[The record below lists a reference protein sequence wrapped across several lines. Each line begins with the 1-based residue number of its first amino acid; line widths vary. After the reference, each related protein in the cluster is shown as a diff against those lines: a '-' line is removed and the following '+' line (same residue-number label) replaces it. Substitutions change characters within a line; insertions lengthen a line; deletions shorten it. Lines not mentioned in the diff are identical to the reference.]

1 MTGRIELPEIPE
13 LELAPE
19 KPPQGPVVWMQENL
33 FSSRGSTI
41 LTLAGLIIAWVMIK
55 GFAGFIFDWTSRRW
69 DMITLNM
76 RLLMAQ
82 AYPAGDNPQ
91 IIDEAGVPIDQFHR
105 IWISLG
111 VVVVLAIFSIVFWQ
125 VGSRISRRNIARV
138 VMGIG
143 GFILFTFL
151 GVPVIDYLVPVL
163 LIVGGLALL
172 YIGVNAVRTAIGTS
186 RLLSDLALAILV
198 NLPIGVL
205 LIFAGVAG
213 LDFGG
218 WEWQFSVKVHFLTT
232 LAGAVLVGLGWL
244 AQRDEGSKD
253 ATIPT
258 LGVIGVLMVVVT
270 GLLWIIKV
278 PVPAEL
284 VVGAPKAWAR
294 LASSTT
300 VPWTIILLGSIA
312 VYFLA
317 VAVRKV
323 VAEKTGRRVLSG
335 LWMLSFPFLA
345 MVVLRDPGFS
355 DEFAPGFDLAQYLI
369 IAVAFLL
376 IGGAIIAVAAH
387 PKIGE
392 WAAAISGVI
401 GVAIIY
407 TWGFTSMLFFVR
419 FLLVLVLLFVLG
431 AKTFGSG
438 PARNRYL
445 TVYGVTMV
453 LLTYFFIIA
462 KGGSTV
468 KVPGASPFGG
478 FLLTLVVFL
487 GVTILSF
494 PLGILLALGR
504 TSTMPIFRLMSVA
517 YIEVVRAVP
526 LITWL
531 IMSIIF
537 LPFALPLDA
546 ELDRIL
552 GVILFYAGFSA
563 AYLAE
568 NVRGGLQAIR
578 AGQKEASKALGMT
591 TVQTMIFITMPQAL
605 RTVIPAL
612 VGGAIATFKDTSLVT
627 IISLFDFLH
636 ISRFVIPNSTLGRA
650 SVRTTL
656 LFAAAFYWIFTFAM
670 SRASLRLEKKLGVG
684 ER

>member
-1 MTGRIELPEIPE
+1 MSGRIELPEVPE

-19 KPPQGPVVWMQENL
+19 KPPQGPRVWMEENL
-33 FSSRGSTI
+33 FSTRGSTI
-41 LTLAGLIIAWVMIK
+41 LTLAGLVIAWVMVK
-55 GFAGFIFDWTSRRW
+55 GFAGFIFDFTARRW
-69 DMITLNM
+69 DMVTLNM
-76 RLLMAQ
+76 RLLMVQ
-82 AYPAGDNPQ
+82 AYPAGDNAD
-91 IIDEAGVPIDQFHR
+91 IIDAAGVPIDQFHR

-111 VVVVLAIFSIVFWQ
+111 IVVALALFSFVFWQ
-125 VGSRISRRNIARV
+125 VGSRISRRSVARV
-138 VMGIG
+138 FMGIG
-143 GFILFTFL
+143 AFVLFTFL
-151 GVPVIDYLVPVL
+151 GVPIIDYTIPFL
-163 LIVGGLALL
+163 LIAGGAVVL
-172 YIGVNAVRTAIGTS
+172 YIGFNAIRTAIGTS
-186 RLLSDLALAILV
+186 RLLGDLALGLLIS
-198 NLPIGVL
+198 LPIGVALIL
-205 LIFAGVAG
+205 LGIGSI
-213 LDFGG
+213 DFGG
-218 WEWQFSVKVHFLTT
+218 WEWQFSGKVHFWTILV
-232 LAGAVLVGLGWL
+232 GALLVLVAWAL
-244 AQRDEGSKD
+244 QRDEASKE
-253 ATIPT
+253 PT
-258 LGVIGVLMVVVT
+258 MPMMGILGFLAVVVA
-270 GLLWIIKV
+270 GLLWVIKV
-278 PVPAEL
+278 PVPSEL
-284 VVGAPKAWAR
+284 VVGAPKAWAGI
-294 LASSTT
+294 ATSTK
-300 VPWTIILLGSIA
+300 VPWTIILLGSIV

-317 VAVRKV
+317 MQVRRFV
-323 VAEKTGRRVLSG
+323 PEKTGRRVLSG
-335 LWMLSFPFLA
+335 LWLLSFPFLA
-345 MVVLRDPGFS
+345 MVVLRDPGFG
-355 DEFAPGFDLAQYLI
+355 EEYAPGFSLGQYLAL
-369 IAVAFLL
+369 AVGFL
-376 IGGAIIAVAAH
+376 IVGGAVIALASH
-387 PKIGE
+387 PAIGE
-392 WAAAISGVI
+392 WAAAISGI
-401 GVAIIY
+401 LGVAIIY
-407 TWGFTSMLFFVR
+407 TWGFTSTLFFIR
-419 FLLVLVLLFVLG
+419 FLLVMLLVFVLG

-445 TVYGVTMV
+445 MVWGVTMV
-453 LLTYFFIIA
+453 LFTYFYVIA
-462 KGGSTV
+462 KGGTTV
-468 KVPGASPFGG
+468 DVPLASPFGG

-487 GVTILSF
+487 GVTLLSF
-494 PLGILLALGR
+494 PLGVILALGR

-546 ELDRIL
+546 ELDRIV

-578 AGQKEASKALGMT
+578 EGQKEASKALGMT

-656 LFAAAFYWIFTFAM
+656 LFAAVFYWVFTFAM